1 MANVLA
7 ELFQNTA
14 NAIREKTGD
23 SGTMKPAEFPDK
35 IKAIAVGGESA
46 NLVPLTVTENG
57 TYYPPKSTVEVGN
70 TYTFKTAYTQEEL
83 KALYDS
89 ALYHSDDGV
98 WATLFGNLDGTGDA
112 FGVMYQYGMYGA
124 FVASGL
130 AWIPEALASQIGSSE
145 GWHQGAD
152 ISSMT
157 KLSETPSF
165 ALSSNYASGVEDLAL
180 LDVLFELPSVAD
192 GFSKVTVDVDCGED
206 VNLISLTVTE
216 NGKYYPS
223 MDEADGFSEVIV
235 DVKAQAPSEEPNPFI
250 RLPNPEQIPDALVN
264 DFVWNPN
271 GDRLLIIGSAGA
283 YLYDTTTTPYTFLEV
298 LSQSNTTTVTDASY
312 SLDGTRLFLI
322 QNATYSTDKTSVRT
336 YDTTTT
342 PYTLITGLIP
352 STYTTTSYM
361 GSSLHCGLS
370 PNGELLCITGYKGY
384 VIFDT
389 TKTPYTVLKA
399 VNNTEGAPQFATF
412 DPTGKWLYIGAQK
425 KLHSQT
431 ITGASSSVTYDYNTI
446 RYVIGENKSLTLDL
460 MTGFDRADMVGWIA
474 FRGDLQ
480 IGAVDLGRKI
490 MTFDDYTYTRKL
502 RFEIRDMTGPWED
515 AGVDK
520 TGQFIVASDNNKV
533 LKTTKITDKGILFYE
548 LAPDFSNEART
559 CRFSPDNKKL
569 FVGTGNAPYVY
580 IYDVSESI

>member
-130 AWIPEALASQIGSSE
+130 AWISEALASQIGSSE

-165 ALSSNYASGVEDLAL
+165 ALSSNYGSGVEDLAL

-192 GFSKVTVDVDCGED
+192 GFSNVT
-206 VNLISLTVTE
+206 
-216 NGKYYPS
+216 
-223 MDEADGFSEVIV
+223 V

-431 ITGASSSVTYDYNTI
+431 LTGASSSVTYDYNTI

-474 FRGDLQ
+474 FRSDLQ

-490 MTFDDYTYTRKL
+490 MTFDDYTHTCKL
-502 RFEIRDMTGPWED
+502 RLEIRDMTIPWEN

-520 TGQFIVASDNNKV
+520 TGQFIVSSDNNKV

-548 LAPDFSNEART
+548 LAPDFSDTART

-569 FVGTGNAPYVY
+569 FVGTRNAPYVY

>member
-70 TYTFKTAYTQEEL
+70 TYMFKTAYTREEL

-98 WATLFGNLDGTGDA
+98 WATLFGNLDGAGDA

-152 ISSMT
+152 ISSLT

-192 GFSKVTVDVDCGED
+192 GFSNVT
-206 VNLISLTVTE
+206 
-216 NGKYYPS
+216 
-223 MDEADGFSEVIV
+223 V

-298 LSQSNTTTVTDASY
+298 LSQSNTNVVTDASY

-322 QNATYSTDKTSVRT
+322 QNATYSTDQTSVRT

-431 ITGASSSVTYDYNTI
+431 LTGASSSVTYDYNTI

-460 MTGFDRADMVGWIA
+460 GTGFDGADMVGWIA
-474 FRGDLQ
+474 FHGDLQ

-569 FVGTGNAPYVY
+569 FVGTRNAPYVY